1 MFERFTKSARVAVV
15 LAQEEARDGGADKI
29 TPTHLLLGVL
39 GTVDGPLQH
48 ELTDVGLTPEAVRAS
63 AAGRVLTDN
72 DAEALRGIGIDVGA
86 VADAV
91 EKRFG
96 FDILRPIR
104 KKFRAG
110 HIPFD
115 PASKK
120 TLQLAVREA
129 AHRKDRS
136 IESAHMLLGVLR
148 SDDADSLAAV
158 ESVVPRDELRS
169 RLYDLLDRPA
179 A

>member
-1 MFERFTKSARVAVV
+1 MFERFTKSARVAIV
-15 LAQEEARDGGADKI
+15 LAQEEARDNGADKI

-39 GTVDGPLQH
+39 GTVDGPLQA
-48 ELTDVGLTPEAVRAS
+48 ELTELGLTPEVVRAS
-63 AAGRVLTDN
+63 SAGRVLTDK
-72 DAEALRGIGIDVGA
+72 DADALRGIGIDVGA

-91 EKRFG
+91 HQRFG

-104 KKFRAG
+104 KRFRAG
-110 HIPFD
+110 NIPFD
-115 PASKK
+115 PGSKK
-120 TLQLAVREA
+120 TLELAVREA

-136 IESAHMLLGVLR
+136 IEGAHVLLGVLR

-158 ESVVPRDELRS
+158 ESVVPRDELRQ
-169 RLYDLLDRPA
+169 RLHSLLDKPA

>member
-15 LAQEEARDGGADKI
+15 LAQEEARENGADRI

-48 ELTDVGLTPEAVRAS
+48 ELAGVGLTPDVVRAS
-63 AAGRVLTDN
+63 AAGRVLTDS

-86 VADAV
+86 VADAI

-120 TLQLAVREA
+120 TLQLALREA
-129 AHRKDRS
+129 AHRKDRN
-136 IESAHMLLGVLR
+136 IDGAHVLLGVLR
-148 SDDADSLAAV
+148 ADDAASLAAV
-158 ESVVPRDELRS
+158 ESVIPRDELRQ
-169 RLYDLLDRPA
+169 RLYALLDRPA

>member
-15 LAQEEARDGGADKI
+15 LAQEEARESGADKI

-39 GTVDGPLQH
+39 GTVDGPLQR
-48 ELTDVGLTPEAVRAS
+48 ELAGVGLTPEVVRAR
-63 AAGRVLTDN
+63 AAGRVITDS
-72 DAEALRGIGIDVGA
+72 DTEALRGIGIDVGA
-86 VADAV
+86 VAEAI

-104 KKFRAG
+104 KRFRAG

-115 PASKK
+115 PASKR
-120 TLQLAVREA
+120 TLELAVREA
-129 AHRKDRS
+129 AQRKDRS
-136 IESAHMLLGVLR
+136 IESAHMLLGVLLSED
-148 SDDADSLAAV
+148 SDSIAAV
-158 ESVVPRDELRS
+158 ESAVPRDDLR
-169 RLYDLLDRPA
+169 RVLHDLLDRPA